1 MCCDACEPKMDYM
14 TPQIHTGIFNH
25 YEKGVEFVKELSV
38 LINKYNIDTKL
49 NMHDFIIA
57 EMIKNNLATLYNS
70 VDKVNKLKEGIN
82 KESLDKILEDI
93 IKNPYKEKK

>member
-1 MCCDACEPKMDYM
+1 MFDINVPERDCV
-14 TPQIHTGIFNH
+14 TPQIYTGLFDH
-25 YEKGVEFVKELSV
+25 YRTGVKFIKELSI

-70 VDKVNKLKEGIN
+70 VNENKKLNNG
-82 KESLDKILEDI
+82 
-93 IKNPYKEKK
+93 